1 MEVWWSWVTNI
12 EFGLI
17 WALSFCLYLAI
28 YTYWIPL
35 KTQKRIETWL
45 LSSESDAALNEGLDV
60 IVKSIRE
67 QTLHD
72 FEEFMMPQARESLK
86 KFWAGAMGAA
96 AKELQGS
103 EEGSQLSLMHSMAE
117 ELKDQPWYI
126 QAAASKLIP
135 VINKA
140 AESSEKVKTVTKTAN
155 SFGFK

>member
-1 MEVWWSWVTNI
+1 MTNI

-17 WALSFCLYLAI
+17 WALSFCLYLVI

-67 QTLHD
+67 QTLQD
-72 FEEFMMPQARESLK
+72 FDEFMMPHARESLK

-135 VINKA
+135 IINKA
-140 AESSEKVKTVTKTAN
+140 AESSDKVKTVTKTAN

>member
-1 MEVWWSWVTNI
+1 MNDVQFLLVWI
-12 EFGLI
+12 M
-17 WALSFCLYLAI
+17 SFSLYLLI

-35 KTQKRIETWL
+35 KTQKKIETWL

-67 QTLHD
+67 QTLQD
-72 FEEFMMPQARESLK
+72 FEEFMMPHARESLK

-96 AKELQGS
+96 AKELKGS
-103 EEGSQLSLMHSMAE
+103 EEGSQMSLMHSMAE
-117 ELKDQPWYI
+117 ELKDQPWYV

-135 VINKA
+135 IINKA

>member
-1 MEVWWSWVTNI
+1 MNDVQFLLVWI
-12 EFGLI
+12 M
-17 WALSFCLYLAI
+17 SFSLYLLI

-35 KTQKRIETWL
+35 KTQKKIETWL

-96 AKELQGS
+96 AKEMKGS
-103 EEGSQLSLMHSMAE
+103 EVGSQMALMHSMAD
-117 ELKDQPWYI
+117 ELKDQPWYV

-135 VINKA
+135 IINKA

>member
-1 MEVWWSWVTNI
+1 MTNI

-135 VINKA
+135 IINKA
-140 AESSEKVKTVTKTAN
+140 AEGSEKVKTVTKTAN
-155 SFGFK
+155 TFGFK

>member
-1 MEVWWSWVTNI
+1 MTNI

-17 WALSFCLYLAI
+17 WALSFCLYLVI

-45 LSSESDAALNEGLDV
+45 LSSESDSALNEGLDV

-72 FEEFMMPQARESLK
+72 FEEFMMPHARESLK

-103 EEGSQLSLMHSMAE
+103 EEGSQLSLIHSMAE

-135 VINKA
+135 IINKA
-140 AESSEKVKTVTKTAN
+140 AESSDKVKTVTKTAN

>member
-45 LSSESDAALNEGLDV
+45 LSSESDKALNEGLDV

-155 SFGFK
+155 NFGFK

>member
-1 MEVWWSWVTNI
+1 MNDVQFLLVWI
-12 EFGLI
+12 
-17 WALSFCLYLAI
+17 LSFTLYLII

-35 KTQKRIETWL
+35 KTQKKIETWL

-72 FEEFMMPQARESLK
+72 FEEFMLPQARKSLQ
-86 KFWAGAMGAA
+86 KFWGGAMGAA

-103 EEGSQLSLMHSMAE
+103 EQGSQLSLMHSMAE

-140 AESSEKVKTVTKTAN
+140 AEASEKVETVTKTAN
-155 SFGFK
+155 NFGFK

>member
-1 MEVWWSWVTNI
+1 MTNT

-17 WALSFCLYLAI
+17 WALSFCLYLVI

-45 LSSESDAALNEGLDV
+45 LSSESDGALNEGLDV

-67 QTLHD
+67 QTLRD
-72 FEEFMMPQARESLK
+72 FEDFMMPHARDSLK
-86 KFWAGAMGAA
+86 KFWAGSMGAA

-135 VINKA
+135 IINKA
-140 AESSEKVKTVTKTAN
+140 AEKSDKVETVTKTVNA
-155 SFGFK
+155 FGFK

>member
-1 MEVWWSWVTNI
+1 MNDVQFLLVWV
-12 EFGLI
+12 
-17 WALSFCLYLAI
+17 LSFTLYLII

-35 KTQKRIETWL
+35 KTQKKIEAWL
-45 LSSESDAALNEGLDV
+45 LSSESDKALNEGLDV

-67 QTLHD
+67 QTLQD
-72 FEEFMMPQARESLK
+72 FEEFMMPHARESLK

-103 EEGSQLSLMHSMAE
+103 EEGSQLSMMHSMAE

-135 VINKA
+135 IINKA
-140 AESSEKVKTVTKTAN
+140 AEKSDTVKTVTKTAN

>member
-1 MEVWWSWVTNI
+1 MNDVQFLLVWI
-12 EFGLI
+12 M
-17 WALSFCLYLAI
+17 SFSLYLLI

-35 KTQKRIETWL
+35 KTQKKIETWL

-67 QTLHD
+67 QTLQD
-72 FEEFMMPQARESLK
+72 FEDFMMPQARESLK

-103 EEGSQLSLMHSMAE
+103 EEGSQLSLMHSMAD

-135 VINKA
+135 IINKA
-140 AESSEKVKTVTKTAN
+140 AESSDKVKTVTKTAN
-155 SFGFK
+155 NFGFK

>member
-1 MEVWWSWVTNI
+1 MTNI

-140 AESSEKVKTVTKTAN
+140 AEGSEKVKTVTKTAN
-155 SFGFK
+155 TFGFK